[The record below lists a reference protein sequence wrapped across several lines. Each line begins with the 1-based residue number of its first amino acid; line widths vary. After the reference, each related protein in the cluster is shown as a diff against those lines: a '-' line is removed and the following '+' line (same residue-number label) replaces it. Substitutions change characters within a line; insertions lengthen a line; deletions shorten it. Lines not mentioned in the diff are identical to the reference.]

1 MINDKA
7 TSKEPSSESTTIP
20 ISTILSDQQLR
31 ELFDGVNDL
40 IQSVTPDGRFLFVNR
55 AWRELLGYAP
65 DDLAAL
71 TIFSIIHPDH
81 HANCLQIM
89 QRVMAGEN
97 LGLMEVPFLTKDG
110 RVIIV
115 EGNVSLYSVNG
126 IPIATRGIFRNITER
141 KAAENEIRVLNQTLE
156 HAVAQRTQE
165 LRMSEKRFRDFIASI
180 PGAVYEFC
188 IDAHGSRSLPFMS
201 EGIASLTG
209 ISAMDCMDDVGVMF
223 KQIHPDAM
231 AELDASIMQ
240 SMKHLLTWSHE
251 YPVTTPRGEKWLRG
265 YSIPRRDKDGSTCWR
280 GVLVDITRQKHMEIA
295 LRNNEQL
302 FRSLTEVAPV
312 GIFRTDETGKC
323 LYVNERWCLIA
334 GMDAETA
341 LDSGWVTA
349 IYPEDRER
357 VMNEWGRA
365 VQYQRQF
372 ISEYRFQ
379 TREKV
384 ITWILG
390 HAQAERDQNGNVQG
404 YVGTITDI
412 TDQKKKEAELA
423 ESRYLLKTI
432 IDTAPVRI
440 FWKDKESRYL
450 GCNLMFARDAG
461 VTSLQDIIGKT
472 DYDLSWTKE
481 QADHYRA
488 DDRQVID
495 SGVPK
500 LSFEESLNN
509 ATGESMWIETSK
521 VPLLNVNHEIIG
533 VLGIYRNNTRQK
545 QADDSMRLAAAIY
558 QSSNEAIMVTDENDL
573 IIQINPAFTRMT
585 GFEIADVLGR
595 SPELFRSGRHDN
607 EFYQEIRRRLLNEDH
622 WQGEIWDVR
631 KDGTVHAKWLS
642 VSVIRHTD
650 GCIHYHV
657 SQFTDI
663 TEKKKNDE
671 LILLQANYDQLTGLP
686 NRNLFKERLETKIKK
701 SRRSGVTLAMLFLD
715 LDHFKD
721 INDTLGHDKGDDLL
735 REVAIRVKSCVT
747 DSDTVARLGGDE
759 FAVILSESVD
769 HERVETMAQ
778 QIIVQLNKPFNFNQ
792 NRTNYYISTSI
803 GIVFYPQDGADMKS
817 LMKHADQAMYAAKQE
832 GRNRFCHFTHSMQQ
846 QAHEK
851 MVLIHDLRQAIAR
864 SELHVYYQ
872 PILELPT
879 GHMIKAEALVRW
891 KHPRRGMISPATFIP
906 LAEESGLILD
916 IGELVFKQSI
926 SFIHQWQKRFGHII
940 QISVNMSP
948 VQFKFMNKFNWIGK
962 LTELGLPGS
971 CLNVEITE
979 GVLLKDSSVVQEYL
993 LEFRNNGIEVSIDDF
1008 GTGFSSLSY
1017 LKKFDIDYLKI
1028 DHSFINQLIDSET
1041 DRTLV
1046 EAIIVMAHKLDI
1058 KTIAEGVETK
1068 EQQDLL
1074 TQFGCDYV
1082 QGFLYSE
1089 AIKGKAFEKLLVEQG
1104 HRLIA

>member
-1 MINDKA
+1 M
-7 TSKEPSSESTTIP
+7 STTVP
-20 ISTILSDQQLR
+20 ISTILSDEQLR

-55 AWRELLGYAP
+55 AWRELLGYTAE
-65 DDLAAL
+65 DVAAL

-81 HANCLQIM
+81 HADCLATIQH
-89 QRVMAGEN
+89 VMAGEN
-97 LGLMEVPFLTKDG
+97 PGLIEVPFLTKDG
-110 RVIIV
+110 RVVLV
-115 EGNVSLYSVNG
+115 EGNVSLYSING
-126 IPIATRGIFRNITER
+126 IPIATRGIFRNITAR
-141 KAAENEIRVLNQTLE
+141 KVADSEIRALNETLE
-156 HAVAQRTQE
+156 QTVAQRTLE

-188 IDAHGSRSLPFMS
+188 IDAHGCRSMPFMS
-201 EGIASLTG
+201 DGIANLIG
-209 ISAMDCMDDVGVMF
+209 ISAMDCMTDVGVIF
-223 KQIHPDAM
+223 NQIHPDAI
-231 AELDASIMQ
+231 AELDDSILQ
-240 SMKHLLTWSHE
+240 SMANLTPWSHE
-251 YPVTTPRGEKWLRG
+251 YPVTMPQGEKWLRG
-265 YSIPRRDKDGSTCWR
+265 YSIPRRENDGSTRWR

-312 GIFRTDETGKC
+312 GIFRTDETGRC
-323 LYVNERWCLIA
+323 LYVNERWCSIA
-334 GMDAETA
+334 GLDAESA
-341 LDSGWVTA
+341 LGFGWVTA
-349 IYPEDRER
+349 IHPEDRER
-357 VMNEWGRA
+357 IMNEWGRA

-379 TREKV
+379 TRERV

-390 HAQAERDQNGNVQG
+390 HAQAERDQQGNVLG

-412 TDQKKKEAELA
+412 TDQKMKETELA
-423 ESRYLLKTI
+423 ESSNLLKTI
-432 IDTAPVRI
+432 VDTAPVRI
-440 FWKDKESRYL
+440 FWKDRNSRYL
-450 GCNLMFARDAG
+450 GCNPMFARDAG
-461 VTSLQDIIGKT
+461 AASQQEIIGKT

-481 QADHYRA
+481 QADHYRS

-495 SGVPK
+495 SGMAK
-500 LSFEESLNN
+500 LSFEESLKN
-509 ATGESMWIETSK
+509 ASGESLWIETSK
-521 VPLLNVNHEIIG
+521 VPLMSVTHEIIG
-533 VLGIYRNNTRQK
+533 VLGIYRNITKQK
-545 QADDSMRLAAAIY
+545 QANDSMRLATAIY

-585 GFEIADVLGR
+585 GYEIADVMGK
-595 SPELFRSGRHDN
+595 SPEIFRSGHHDAD
-607 EFYQEIRRRLLNEDH
+607 FYQEIRRRLINEDH
-622 WQGEIWDVR
+622 WQGEIWDKR
-631 KDGTVHAKWLS
+631 KDGAVQAKWLS
-642 VSVIRHTD
+642 VSVIRHAD
-650 GCIHYHV
+650 GGIHYHV

-671 LILLQANYDQLTGLP
+671 LILSQANYDQLTGLP

-701 SRRSGVTLAMLFLD
+701 SRRTGTSLAMLFLD

-735 REVAIRVKSCVT
+735 REVAMRVKSCVNDT
-747 DSDTVARLGGDE
+747 DTVARLGGDE
-759 FAVILSESVD
+759 FAVILSESAD
-769 HERVETMAQ
+769 IQRVESIAQ
-778 QIIVQLNKPFNFNQ
+778 HIILKLNKPFNFNQ

-803 GIVFYPQDGADMKS
+803 GIVFYPQDGTHMKS
-817 LMKHADQAMYAAKQE
+817 LMKHADQAMYAAKLE

-851 MVLIHDLRQAIAR
+851 MALIHDLRQAIAR
-864 SELHVYYQ
+864 GELHVYYQ
-872 PILELPT
+872 PILELPS
-879 GHMIKAEALVRW
+879 GRMIKAEALVRW
-891 KHPRRGMISPATFIP
+891 KHPRRGMISPAAFIP

-916 IGELVFKQSI
+916 IGELVFKRSI
-926 SFIHQWQKRFGHII
+926 AFIHQWQKRLGHII

-948 VQFKFMNKFNWIGK
+948 VQFKFMNKFNWLEK
-962 LTELGLPGS
+962 LTELGLPGN

-1074 TQFGCDYV
+1074 AQFGCDYV

-1089 AIKGKAFEKLLVEQG
+1089 AIKGKAFEKLLVEQA